1 MATYGGKSSYGGLSR
16 YGGGDQVWLIYYRV
30 LKSIAL
36 PGFWPND
43 DELEINRLLRTDA
56 KGLSQAK
63 IHAERLLSE
72 FFPSSADECLP
83 EWAKLLGVVFA
94 AAATLAEKQGA
105 VQGKFL
111 GSLGSSLPAIR
122 KILFP
127 ILNPTTAFFDD
138 FDKTEISPR
147 YELDGNGTRVEA
159 TSVLTIALAGAVV
172 GTWDGT
178 TLTPTANRTFLR
190 VPDIDDD
197 FTADFELASFSL
209 LADTALGFFVQ
220 ASAQNVTQ
228 FVLGNTGG
236 ADEIRI
242 DQIID
247 GTLTEDVDSKAAA
260 APGVPQFY
268 RIRKLAGELIFSN
281 GATIA
286 ALSEFHRVDVRHK
299 TRHVGFFVRNAA
311 GVNAVSMGADSF
323 KVVMDT
329 PENNV
334 EIIELD
340 EEIVDLSGKADDI
353 FTFFVHRDPT
363 DPGSFDLKVAQRT
376 LDVVAQGHAVG
387 VAGESDVF
395 LTDDDSSLTDR
406 DVLGS

>member
-1 MATYGGKSSYGGLSR
+1 MAPYGGKSSYGGLSR
-16 YGGGDQVWLIYYRV
+16 YGGGDPRWLIYYRV

-43 DELEINRLLRTDA
+43 DELAINKLLRTDA

-72 FFPSSADECLP
+72 FFPDSADECLP
-83 EWAKLLGVVFA
+83 EWSTLLGVVFA
-94 AAATLAEKQGA
+94 NASTLAEQQGA
-105 VQGKFL
+105 VQAKFL

-127 ILNPTTAFFDD
+127 ILNPTTAFFDG
-138 FDKTEISPR
+138 FDKSEVSPR
-147 YELDGNGTRVEA
+147 YELEGNGTRTEA
-159 TSVLTIALAGAVV
+159 TSAISIALAGAVV

-178 TLTPTANRTFLR
+178 TLTPLANRVFIR

-197 FTADFELASFSL
+197 FTIDFELVAFAL

-220 ASAQNVTQ
+220 QSAQNVTQ
-228 FVLGNTGG
+228 FVLGNTGA

-242 DQIID
+242 DQIVD
-247 GTLTEDVDSKAAA
+247 GTLTEDVDAKAAA
-260 APGVPQFY
+260 APGVPQFF

-281 GATIA
+281 GATIS
-286 ALSEFHRVDVRHK
+286 ALSEFHRVNTRHK

-311 GVNAVSMGADSF
+311 AVNAVSMSVGSF
-323 KVVMDT
+323 KIVMDT

-353 FTFFVHRDPT
+353 FTSFVHRDPT
-363 DPGSFDLKVAQRT
+363 DPGSFNVQQAQRT
-376 LDVVAQGHAVG
+376 LDVVAQGHTLG
-387 VAGESDVF
+387 VVGESDVF
-395 LTDDDSSLTDR
+395 LTDDPSSLTDR